1 MTSLEQKQTSYLV
14 PESELI
20 ESILTGK
27 VSTAEELAKL
37 HNLPLVSAV
46 KILNDPTFLQTL
58 SGFSKAKANL
68 NFHTKGVAKLI
79 QIAESEDNKEAMS
92 AIKMLATYTGNV
104 KGNTSDVSV
113 NINLEHLISRED
125 EKEKKVNQPTVID
138 LQDFDL
144 K

>member
-1 MTSLEQKQTSYLV
+1 MTSLEKKQTSYLV
-14 PESELI
+14 PESEII

-37 HNLPLVSAV
+37 HNLPLVNAV
-46 KILNDPTFLQTL
+46 KILNDPVFLQTL
-58 SGFSKAKANL
+58 SGFSKAKSNL
-68 NFHTKGVAKLI
+68 HFHTKGVSKLI
-79 QIAESEDNKEAMS
+79 EIAESEDNKEAMS

-113 NINLEHLISRED
+113 NINLENLIQRED
-125 EKEKKVNQPTVID
+125 EKEKKVNSPIID
-138 LQDFDL
+138 LTEFDL